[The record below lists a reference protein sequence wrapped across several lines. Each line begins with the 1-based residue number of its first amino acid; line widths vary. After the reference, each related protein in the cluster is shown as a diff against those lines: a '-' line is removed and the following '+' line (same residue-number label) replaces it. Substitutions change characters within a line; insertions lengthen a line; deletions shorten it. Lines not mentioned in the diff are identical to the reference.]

1 MFSNSAH
8 TDSAVDSAE
17 CFFVVDRLCRMCSD
31 SIRSNSFWSLHSDR
45 INQSSESQPELV
57 CCGDIHHHPRFE
69 PRMIWFLLPAA
80 LQLLPVCL
88 ESRQFVLDR
97 EVQVT
102 RSMSAIVVSFLL
114 SHLFLSPPHE
124 RKIWHCRS
132 Q

>member
-45 INQSSESQPELV
+45 INLSSESQPELV
-57 CCGDIHHHPRFE
+57 CCGDIHHHQKFE
-69 PRMIWFLLPAA
+69 PRIIWFLVPASCSTSA
-80 LQLLPVCL
+80 SSSLSGIQTVRFQI
-88 ESRQFVLDR
+88 SH
-97 EVQVT
+97 
-102 RSMSAIVVSFLL
+102 SMSAIVVLL
-114 SHLFLSPPHE
+114 SLFSHLFLSPPHE
-124 RKIWHCRS
+124 RKIWHCMS